1 MTRLLSPSEVVNGL
15 LHLGTCIKLP
25 PSMLLTVSSAEL
37 MQHIDLQSM
46 KDSCVSR
53 NGGTEEVGWYT
64 QRVKKAWLCLGLA
77 VTSHGSQKTV
87 TVTIGPP
94 CCVQG

>member
-15 LHLGTCIKLP
+15 LLLGTCIKLP

-37 MQHIDLQSM
+37 MQHIDLQWM

-64 QRVKKAWLCLGLA
+64 QRVEKSMAVFGLGC
-77 VTSHGSQKTV
+77 K
-87 TVTIGPP
+87 IPR
-94 CCVQG
+94 